1 MATEAASTK
10 KFMDHLAPFLHPNAS
25 SLPFAVNSKEDRTST
40 ARQSSLPPRKPGAL
54 DAHLRKGRSSISSD
68 PSFHTLATID
78 TSVSGL
84 DESSRCESFNE
95 FPCVRAIDEDG
106 DNLARDFMFA
116 LPEEIPANPTFERQ
130 VSAGLDLDC
139 SEHGSSTSVAETDS
153 VHSLQEME
161 EGMSGA
167 VAMNGKPIPEDHE
180 VERSNVSFKYTLE
193 AKQRPRERYMG
204 WSRASR
210 LQAIK
215 ALPPLKGYPSGKG
228 SLSTS
233 LHSIEEATPGKLT
246 ESVCSKHSMD
256 EDLDCS
262 VHSSTSEASFVIGD
276 FKTSSKDSERVLCG
290 PFELPKKAPS
300 RPLLSKTMSLRSFA
314 SSTSFKSFGKSMR
327 SMRSMLLHQNSGM
340 SSIKNHLDHDEYAL
354 IEETLQKN
362 FMFKHLS
369 AGALHNLVMSF
380 TRDEVE
386 KDDIIVRQG
395 ESCENGYVYIVAE
408 GECSVIVDGNVVP
421 GPYGT
426 LASKALFGELG
437 VFYNAKRGAT
447 IKVKS
452 EEAVLF
458 RAIGEEF
465 AKAFNEDS
473 TKETPKPID
482 DDLTEIDEAINQ
494 LSGTTSKFEG
504 GEIIPQYK
512 PNRKWLWC
520 RWHGTVF
527 EQTYVT
533 ALCMMLLSLVFVL
546 IVRLFGE
553 PTWSV
558 GRAPDEDHVWIQT
571 LTIVRKIWVYQMTF
585 TTFILTFYVNQAY
598 MFWNETVNITRALQ
612 GRLSDFF
619 LLLATTIQRNEDGTF
634 TRESEALLD
643 DVGASSRLF
652 HMFFWASCANRYNCL
667 LTETGM
673 ERIVQ
678 RGIMTQKQLKV
689 LQGLGT
695 AEGSKHY
702 ACLEWMMI
710 RAWQGIHD
718 GILTDSPS
726 LSQQLLEKMCKLRAL
741 CATVGDNSKT
751 RMPLVYTQFVQIL
764 VDTFVLLSPFALYG
778 DLGVYSIFCVG
789 MITLFYTGLLDLAKI
804 FLDPLDNQRF
814 SNKNSNLGVDL
825 GVLTRE
831 SNAASVHFKDSG
843 AMHPFERS
851 ISAFE

>member
-1 MATEAASTK
+1 MATEAQSTK

-25 SLPFAVNSKEDRTST
+25 SLPFAVNGMKDSKST
-40 ARQSSLPPRKPGAL
+40 AKWSSLPPRKPGAL
-54 DAHLRKGRSSISSD
+54 DAHFRQAKHIISSD
-68 PSFHTLATID
+68 PSFRTLATMD
-78 TSVSGL
+78 TSMSGL
-84 DESSRCESFNE
+84 GESSRCESFNE
-95 FPCVRAIDEDG
+95 FPCVRAIEEDG
-106 DNLARDFMFA
+106 NTARDSVLT
-116 LPEEIPANPTFERQ
+116 LPEDPGNPTFERR
-130 VSAGLDLDC
+130 VSVGLDLDC

-161 EGMSGA
+161 EGMSRT
-167 VAMNGKPIPEDHE
+167 VAMNGRPIPEDPG
-180 VERSNVSFKYTLE
+180 VERSNAPAKYTQE
-193 AKQRPRERYMG
+193 AKEGPRERFMG

-215 ALPPLKGYPSGKG
+215 ALPPIKGCAS
-228 SLSTS
+228 STS
-233 LHSIEEATPGKLT
+233 LLSIEEATSGKVAN
-246 ESVCSKHSMD
+246 SACSKHNMD
-256 EDLDCS
+256 EDLDYS
-262 VHSSTSEASFVIGD
+262 VHSGASEASFVIRC
-276 FKTSSKDSERVLCG
+276 FTTASKDSKRVLG
-290 PFELPKKAPS
+290 GSFELPKKPRPGLVKAMS
-300 RPLLSKTMSLRSFA
+300 RRRS
-314 SSTSFKSFGKSMR
+314 SGSTSLKSFSKSMR
-327 SMRSMLLHQNSGM
+327 SLLLRQNSGLSSVM
-340 SSIKNHLDHDEYAL
+340 SHLYHDEYAL
-354 IEETLQKN
+354 IEETLQRN

-408 GECSVIVDGNVVP
+408 GECSVFVDGNVVP

-426 LASKALFGELG
+426 LSRKALFGELG
-437 VFYNAKRGAT
+437 VLYNAKRGAT
-447 IKVKS
+447 ISVKS
-452 EEAVLF
+452 EQGVLF
-458 RAIGEEF
+458 RAKGKEF
-465 AKAFNEDS
+465 ANAFNQDTTE
-473 TKETPKPID
+473 ETPKPID
-482 DDLTEIDEAINQ
+482 DELTKIDEAINQ

-512 PNRKWLWC
+512 PSRKWLWS

-527 EQTYVT
+527 EQTNVT
-533 ALCMMLLSLVFVL
+533 AICMMLLSFVFVL

-558 GRAPDEDHVWIQT
+558 GMAPDEDHVWIQT

-598 MFWNETVNITRALQ
+598 MFWNETVNITRGLQ
-612 GRLSDFF
+612 GRQSDFF
-619 LLLATTIQRNEDGTF
+619 LLLATTIERNEDGTF

-718 GILTDSPS
+718 GLLTDSPS
-726 LSQQLLEKMCKLRAL
+726 LSQQLLEKMCKLRSL
-741 CATVGDNSKT
+741 CATFVDIGKT
-751 RMPLVYTQFVQIL
+751 RMPLVYTHFVQIL

-789 MITLFYTGLLDLAKI
+789 MITLFYTGLLDLAKV
-804 FLDPLDNQRF
+804 FLDPLDNQVY
-814 SNKNSNLGVDL
+814 SKKSGNLGVDL
-825 GVLTRE
+825 GVLTSE
-831 SNAASVHFKDSG
+831 SNAASVHFKDLG

-851 ISAFE
+851 ISALHKQGER